1 MINIIVVNGVGGSG
15 KALCNSEWIP
25 VPYGKK
31 QVKDIKIGDS
41 LIDRQG
47 NFTKVIGVF
56 PQGEKEVFEVT
67 FKDGRKIRCSEDHL
81 WNIHK
86 HSWHREGTKNK
97 FAPFSVKELLEEG
110 IKLPSKD
117 AGYRFSIQNNLPV
130 NYPRYDYDIDPYV
143 IGAFLGDGSCLER
156 ILTISSNDEEIV
168 SEIARLLKANY
179 SKIGEEDYSWK
190 FQYKNSIFKNAN
202 NVPIKNIQTKDIF
215 ANYKDEIC
223 VYSYNKSIP
232 SIYKYGSIEQRL
244 SLLQGLMDTDGTI
257 TKRGQVTFTSTSKN
271 LINDVQEVLHSLG
284 YNSTVYEDTR
294 EKYTNKICYSL
305 GVIMPNEEKYKLF
318 RLKRKKD
325 LAKNLAPSTSKYNK
339 IKIVDIKKLNY
350 KEEMTCFLVDNNEH
364 LFLCGDYVVT
374 HNTTFEDYFCDV
386 ADLMDDSATKYSMV
400 TYVKKIAEYMGWN
413 GGKTD
418 RDRKFLSDLKIAMAE
433 WKDLPRTDV
442 KQAIEKADKNNY
454 CYIFIDAR
462 EAEDIDWLKETY
474 PGHVTTV
481 LVNRGIDKKYG
492 NIADDNVLNY
502 NYDVCIENTGTL
514 DDLRASAETFYEILN
529 HPTHG
534 N

>member
-86 HSWHREGTKNK
+86 RSWHREGTKNK
-97 FAPFSVKELLEEG
+97 FAPFSVKELMEEG

-130 NYPRYDYDIDPYV
+130 NYPEYDYNIDPYV
-143 IGAFLGDGSCLER
+143 IGAFLGDGSCLQR

-168 SEIARLLKANY
+168 SEIARLLGASY
-179 SKIGEEDYSWK
+179 SKIGKEKYSWK

-232 SIYKYGSIEQRL
+232 SIYKYGSIE
-244 SLLQGLMDTDGTI
+244 
-257 TKRGQVTFTSTSKN
+257 
-271 LINDVQEVLHSLG
+271 
-284 YNSTVYEDTR
+284 
-294 EKYTNKICYSL
+294 
-305 GVIMPNEEKYKLF
+305 
-318 RLKRKKD
+318 
-325 LAKNLAPSTSKYNK
+325 
-339 IKIVDIKKLNY
+339 
-350 KEEMTCFLVDNNEH
+350 
-364 LFLCGDYVVT
+364 
-374 HNTTFEDYFCDV
+374 
-386 ADLMDDSATKYSMV
+386 
-400 TYVKKIAEYMGWN
+400 
-413 GGKTD
+413 
-418 RDRKFLSDLKIAMAE
+418 
-433 WKDLPRTDV
+433 
-442 KQAIEKADKNNY
+442 
-454 CYIFIDAR
+454 
-462 EAEDIDWLKETY
+462 
-474 PGHVTTV
+474 
-481 LVNRGIDKKYG
+481 
-492 NIADDNVLNY
+492 
-502 NYDVCIENTGTL
+502 
-514 DDLRASAETFYEILN
+514 
-529 HPTHG
+529 
-534 N
+534 